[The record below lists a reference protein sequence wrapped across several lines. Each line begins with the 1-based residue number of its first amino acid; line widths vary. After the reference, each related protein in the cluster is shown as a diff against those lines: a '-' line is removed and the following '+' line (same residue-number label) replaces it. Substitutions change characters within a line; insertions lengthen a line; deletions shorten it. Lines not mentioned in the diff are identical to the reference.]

1 MISKVYRELS
11 KTIDSDSDYH
21 WLKLAQGMDIIKC
34 KRVGHFSRDR
44 MYHISV
50 ESQNQ

>member
-21 WLKLAQGMDIIKC
+21 WLKLAQEMDIIKRKC
-34 KRVGHFSRDR
+34 VGHFSIDH

-50 ESQNQ
+50 ESQYQ